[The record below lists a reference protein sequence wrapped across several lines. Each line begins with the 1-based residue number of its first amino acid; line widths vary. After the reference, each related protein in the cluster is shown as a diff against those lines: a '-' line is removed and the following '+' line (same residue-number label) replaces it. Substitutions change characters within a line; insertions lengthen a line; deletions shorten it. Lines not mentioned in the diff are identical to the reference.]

1 MAMELVPH
9 SEKTLVPSL
18 LHGTR
23 DFSNR
28 FGRPILWWRACRKA
42 TLENV
47 SELRTIL
54 HSTKKRLST
63 TLPKSI
69 QSSLLMWCRR
79 VTQIRVVTALIS
91 TFVAVHAVGQ
101 AATGTLRGRVSD
113 TRGHIVGGA
122 QLLLHIGDR
131 PEGRAT
137 AVSDHLGQFEFAHLA
152 PASDYR
158 LRVTHSGYV
167 SIEAAGIA
175 LRAGETRQLQ
185 ITLDPRRAL
194 SSAVT
199 EVSTVGVRQQVRTLP
214 VRGQASGNL
223 ETLTPGAG
231 ATGGTFGSFPING
244 SRAQFNTYIVGGT
257 NNLDPFRNAEAIGQ
271 GGAFG
276 APAVLLPLD
285 AIQDI
290 EVQTNTGAEY
300 GPSGAAVLTTIKSGG
315 PHLHGSVFEFFDNDK
330 LAANNFYNNA
340 FGRPRPEFRNNQFG
354 FTVGG
359 PLPYRSYFF
368 SSYEGQRERVGVTF
382 ASRFPTIGE
391 IATATSLVQGAGHA
405 VNALASPILALYPAL
420 LGQGPLSFSV
430 IGRSDGNTLTLKADH
445 GEKGQNSISAS
456 YAVGVNRQRFPQ
468 GQFGLGGGSRLP
480 AYASES
486 HTIVQLFAAQWQ
498 RALSSRLVNSA
509 RFGYSRYNETTFP
522 GDTGFDATTIGLD
535 TGVNSARDSGLP
547 EIDIAPGEYENLG
560 APLSLPRGRA
570 SNVYDFSDGIA
581 WNRGAHQWKFGG
593 NLTLLQENAFTDTG
607 MRGRVVFD
615 GSQLGDQLSSDFA
628 IASVA
633 DLLAGL
639 PVPGVTTIAR
649 GGSQRYV
656 RQHRW
661 ATFIEDGWQL
671 RPALKVTLGLRH
683 DEFSVPTEKQGRLS
697 NFLPDAGLVLVG
709 GVGLKHEYQPNH
721 GDFAPRAAFS
731 LGLGSSRTLSA
742 AWGMYFNAHSFDE
755 LMDNSSNANS
765 ILAGPMFNPIGSSA
779 IFTITPPAPVPFGP
793 GVQIFGSTAQPPF
806 DVFAVNTH
814 YPDPRYQDFHLAF
827 EQRLGAQQS
836 LHVAYYGTRGTNLPV
851 VIDVNQPT
859 PGSSDP
865 VSEQARRPFAA
876 AFPQFRVIN
885 TLSDIA
891 YSNYNSLQ
899 VSAQRSAANVT
910 FSASYTFSKSLDDAS
925 GAGGFHGGPPE
936 DSRNLRSNYGRSDF
950 DIRHRLTVT
959 YAWRIPAPTRLSGW
973 LHALASNWQLNGITT
988 LQTGGPLNITMPF
1001 DNSGTGEF
1009 RDRPNLVGN
1018 AHVPFNPLGAYLNP
1032 AAFAQPVAGT
1042 YGDLGRNAFSGPG
1055 LNDFDVSLVKSQR
1068 IFGERWLRLRAE
1080 FFNIWNHPNF
1090 ANPSTTFGSGFRLTS
1105 TPDSFNPYFGNG
1117 SPRNV
1122 QLVVELEF

>member
-1 MAMELVPH
+1 MLSALP
-9 SEKTLVPSL
+9 SLTARISLSRDSDQKGTKRRLTSKLRKLIQPSL
-18 LHGTR
+18 LMR
-23 DFSNR
+23 
-28 FGRPILWWRACRKA
+28 
-42 TLENV
+42 
-47 SELRTIL
+47 
-54 HSTKKRLST
+54 
-63 TLPKSI
+63 
-69 QSSLLMWCRR
+69 CRR
-79 VTQIRVVTALIS
+79 VTQIRAVTIVLS
-91 TFVAVHAVGQ
+91 TFIAVQAVGQ

-113 TRGHIVGGA
+113 THGDTVGDAQVLLNVGA
-122 QLLLHIGDR
+122 DT
-131 PEGRAT
+131 EVKAT
-137 AVSDHLGQFEFAHLA
+137 VVSDNLGQFKFIDLA

-158 LRVTHSGYV
+158 LRVTHTGYV
-167 SIEAAGIA
+167 SIEAAGIS
-175 LRAGETRQLQ
+175 LRAGETKQLQ

-194 SSAVT
+194 SNAVT
-199 EVSTVGVRQQVRTLP
+199 EINTVGVRQQVRTLP
-214 VRGQASGNL
+214 VRGQASGTL
-223 ETLTPGAG
+223 ETLTPGTG

-244 SRAQFNTYIVGGT
+244 SRAQFNTYIVNGT
-257 NNLDPFRNAEAIGQ
+257 NNFDPFRSAEAIGQ

-285 AIQDI
+285 AIQEI

-315 PHLHGSVFEFFDNDK
+315 PHLHGSLFEFFDNDK

-359 PLPYRSYFF
+359 PLPYHSYFF
-368 SSYEGQRERVGVTF
+368 SSYEGQHERVGVTF
-382 ASRFPTIGE
+382 ASRFPTAGE
-391 IATATSLVQGAGHA
+391 TATATSLVQGTGRS
-405 VNALASPILALYPAL
+405 VNALASPILALYPAS

-445 GEKGQNSISAS
+445 GEKGQNSLSAS
-456 YAVGVNRQRFPQ
+456 YAVGANRQHFPQ

-480 AYASES
+480 SYASQS
-486 HTIVQLFAAQWQ
+486 HTIVQLFATEWQ

-522 GDTGFDATTIGLD
+522 GDMGFDVTAIGLN
-535 TGVNSARDSGLP
+535 TGVSSARDSGLP

-570 SNVYDFSDGIA
+570 SNVYDFSDGIV

-593 NLTLLQENAFTDTG
+593 SITFLQENAFTDTG
-607 MRGRVVFD
+607 MRGRLVFD
-615 GSQLGDQLSSDFA
+615 GSQLGDQLTGDFA
-628 IASVA
+628 IASLA

-639 PVPGVTTIAR
+639 PAPGVTTIAR
-649 GGSQRYV
+649 GDSQRYL

-661 ATFIEDGWQL
+661 AVFVEDGWQIL
-671 RPALKVTLGLRH
+671 PALKVTLGLRH

-697 NFLPDAGLVLVG
+697 NFVPAAGLVLVG
-709 GVGLKHEYQPNH
+709 APGLEHEYQPNL
-721 GDFAPRAAFS
+721 GDLAPRAAFS
-731 LGLGSSRTLSA
+731 LGLGGSPTLSGG
-742 AWGMYFNAHSFDE
+742 WGMYFNAQPFDE
-755 LMDNSSNANS
+755 LMDNSNNSNS
-765 ILAGPMFNPIGSSA
+765 ILAGPLFNPVGSSA

-793 GVQIFGSTAQPPF
+793 GVQIFGPAAPQPPF
-806 DVFAVNTH
+806 DVFAVSTH
-814 YPDPRYQDFHLAF
+814 FPDPRYQNFDLAF

-836 LHVAYYGTRGTNLPV
+836 LRIAYYGTRGTDLPV
-851 VIDVNQPT
+851 VIDLNQPT
-859 PGSSDP
+859 PGDSDP

-876 AFPQFRVIN
+876 TFPQIRVIN
-885 TLSDIA
+885 TLSNIA

-899 VSAQRSAANVT
+899 VSAQRSAANLT
-910 FSASYTFSKSLDDAS
+910 FRASYTFSKSLDDAS
-925 GAGGFHGGPPE
+925 GAGGFYHGPPE
-936 DSRNLRSNYGRSDF
+936 NSRNPSGDYGRSDF
-950 DIRHRLTVT
+950 DVRHRLTIT
-959 YAWRIPAPTRLSGW
+959 YAWRIPAPTGLPGW
-973 LHALASNWQLNGITT
+973 LHALAANWQLNGITT
-988 LQTGGPLNITMPF
+988 LQTGGPLNITLPF

-1018 AHVPFNPLGAYLNP
+1018 PHVALNPLGPYLNP
-1032 AAFAQPVAGT
+1032 AAFAQPLPGT

-1055 LNDFDVSLVKSQR
+1055 LNDFDMSFVKSQQ
-1068 IFGERWLRLRAE
+1068 ISHDWWLRLRAE

-1122 QLVVELEF
+1122 QLVAELEF